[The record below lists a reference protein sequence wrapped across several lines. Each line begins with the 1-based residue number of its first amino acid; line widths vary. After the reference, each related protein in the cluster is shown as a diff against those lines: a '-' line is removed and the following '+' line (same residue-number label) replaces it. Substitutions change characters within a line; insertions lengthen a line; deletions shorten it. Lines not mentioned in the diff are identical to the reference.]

1 MNHTQKSYSNHIKK
15 RCLCP
20 LALTNQGDFIAGF
33 SLVAIHYFHVSLGSG
48 DALVRHVALDSTDIS
63 TRCRLRGIGDLLD
76 VFITNGDDIFCLCL
90 LSVGMDAF
98 SSGCKVNDF
107 FPSQCENIAY
117 SQTC

>member
-48 DALVRHVALDSTDIS
+48 DALVRHDTLNGPDVRSGSSLQSGKCSPVRVERDVFGDTGSSNPLFHGVLRPASFQSLEYQS
-63 TRCRLRGIGDLLD
+63 CLFRGIAD
-76 VFITNGDDIFCLCL
+76 
-90 LSVGMDAF
+90 
-98 SSGCKVNDF
+98 
-107 FPSQCENIAY
+107 
-117 SQTC
+117 